1 MVNDHHSHSFVA
13 SQTRGIVMLVI
24 GLSIAAFAGAMMKLL
39 GDQISAFQVAWFRFS
54 GMCLILLPY
63 LLWRYGFS
71 GLKPARPMV
80 QLFRGLSM
88 AGGTTTFVIG
98 ARSVD
103 YADAIAVLYA
113 YPFLLVISA
122 VLFLGERANR
132 LVWIG

>member
-1 MVNDHHSHSFVA
+1 MLRDSALLGYHSPVNDRNAQPFIA
-13 SQTRGIVMLVI
+13 SQTRGIVMLVC
-24 GLSIAAFAGAMMKLL
+24 GLSVAAFAGAMMKLL

-63 LLWRYGFS
+63 LLWRYGFN

-98 ARSVD
+98 ARS
-103 YADAIAVLYA
+103 AIFAPV
-113 YPFLLVISA
+113 PGSRRRHLLSW
-122 VLFLGERANR
+122 FR
-132 LVWIG
+132 